1 MIYIIYINFLTYMY
15 IFDMKCINKA
25 AKNVAYSTPA
35 EGGSSLI
42 LLLKKVPSLFP
53 WSLCGERV
61 ETNNR

>member
-1 MIYIIYINFLTYMY
+1 MY

-42 LLLKKVPSLFP
+42 LLLKCHHYFHGAYV
-53 WSLCGERV
+53 GRG
-61 ETNNR
+61 

>member
-1 MIYIIYINFLTYMY
+1 MY
-15 IFDMKCINKA
+15 IFYMKCINKA

-35 EGGSSLI
+35 EERSSLI